1 MGSKERRR
9 AAPPSPPPEAPL
21 PEKRPAA
28 WREIFWSS
36 LIFTVVLGVL
46 FAAPLAKSGGVY
58 IHARVEEKPGQGLTG
73 FAEHVYLTFPFY
85 YLESRDLHSGKLPLW
100 TPYSCAGTPLMG
112 KQQTGIFSPLHVIF
126 YLVPTR
132 YFPYLWFVLYASS
145 LYAGWI
151 FMFLL
156 ARRYG
161 VNFWGAAAAAA
172 GFLLAPLVL
181 GTFDECPGHAAVFVP
196 ALFFMVEELLSGER
210 AAAFLFLPWLFAI
223 PFLIGHFEVGFFAA
237 QAATAYYAAALWLYG
252 KKDKVKRIL
261 EYGACALAGL
271 ALSCGQLAAGM
282 QYVAHSFTKIWR
294 SPGYFGWFVDRVP
307 KPLSWGD
314 AGEIA
319 AVVLSLAAAAVC
331 AWALGRKKK
340 ASTREKSLWIMGALA
355 ALATLVA
362 GLLNLGMTGPLG
374 FLLPEFAGTAPS
386 GLYLAAGVVCAVL
399 VFLALA
405 DSALPAGLRIFAAL
419 AAFSLLLHQRTP
431 ILSNLLY
438 KLPIYDSIYLDR
450 YCPELWIGLW
460 LLAGWSISRLMEF
473 PKTFAQERKAWIL
486 RAGAYLSLAAAA
498 AALGWRLASPMAG
511 VLGQGINPTLWNASE
526 NPSAGGISDA
536 GHQFVYTGSQLV
548 RGWVPQSTPVR
559 AVGMGLYRGSQTTL
573 AAAFVRR
580 ENGRVLFEQKIA
592 LSPGDNVPVAL
603 VVAPDGSRRLF
614 RGSTLSYT
622 PVAHASLLW
631 PALIALAAGI
641 LFMAAAPWGG
651 LAVPCVALAA
661 LGFAAI
667 HLSWADTS
675 SPGNTAVAGALAKE
689 WPFMGVLPH
698 PAGLEPYRIYSP
710 DQYNFPP
717 AVSTIHRIADLRNGD
732 DTMDVFTTVRF
743 LNLAQE
749 FLAQKSSDLAARL
762 LGIGNVEYVLS
773 RPNAPLSIPGLSQVY
788 SGPDMRVYRNQA
800 FEPFARFYSRWT
812 YLDGRGIETWQ
823 GSGQIINSAAE
834 LIASKKLNV
843 SQDLLLNDAP
853 PEQAAAAQSAG
864 PGKPE
869 VRILENENGE
879 SVVSVANDRPG
890 FLFLS
895 ANDFPGWKAYV
906 DGRRAR
912 ILRAWITFS
921 AVFLEPGEHR
931 VDFVYDPR
939 GVEAALLVSALA
951 SFIWFLVWGETK
963 FGRGRSRAVSRN
975 GFFAVEAFL
984 AVLIIADVLYW
995 LSWCAWVY
1003 QGEVWFKIGARLA
1016 FAAALMFAARWLAA
1030 CLREA
1035 PGGREA
1041 GPAL

>member
-9 AAPPSPPPEAPL
+9 SAPPQSPTSVPPPER
-21 PEKRPAA
+21 RPAA

-36 LIFTVVLGVL
+36 LIFAVVLGVL
-46 FAAPLAKSGGVY
+46 FGVPLAKSKGVY
-58 IHARVEEKPGQGLTG
+58 IHARVEEKPGQGLMG

-85 YLESRDLHSGKLPLW
+85 YLESRDLHAGKLPLW

-112 KQQTGIFSPLHVIF
+112 KQQTGIFSPLHIIF
-126 YLVPTR
+126 YLIPTR
-132 YFPYLWFVLYASS
+132 YFPYLWFLFYAAS

-161 VNFWGAAAAAA
+161 VNFGGATAAAL
-172 GFLLAPLVL
+172 GFLLAPIVL
-181 GTFDECPGHAAVFVP
+181 GTLDECPGHAAVFVP

-210 AAAFLFLPWLFAI
+210 AVALLFLPWLFAI

-237 QAATAYYAAALWLYG
+237 QAATAYYVAALWLYG
-252 KKDKVKRIL
+252 KNDKVKKIL

-271 ALSCGQLAAGM
+271 AISCGQLAAGM

-307 KPLSWGD
+307 KPLGRGD

-319 AVVLSLAAAAVC
+319 AVILSLAAATVC
-331 AWALGRKKK
+331 AWALGRRKT
-340 ASTREKSLWIMGALA
+340 APVREKSLWIMGALA
-355 ALATLVA
+355 ALSVVAA

-374 FLLPEFAGTAPS
+374 FLLLVFAGTAPS
-386 GLYLAAGVVCAVL
+386 WPYLAAGVVCAVL

-405 DSALPAGLRIFAAL
+405 DAALPIGLRIFATL
-419 AAFSLLLHQRTP
+419 IVFSLLLHQRTP

-473 PKTFAQERKAWIL
+473 PKAFARQRAAWVR
-486 RAGAYLSLAAAA
+486 RAGAGLALTAAAA
-498 AALGWRLASPMAG
+498 VLGWRLASPLAG
-511 VLGQGINPTLWNASE
+511 VLGQGINPTLWNSSE

-536 GHQFVYTGSQLV
+536 GHQFVYSRRRMV
-548 RGWVPQSTPVR
+548 RGWLPESTPVR
-559 AVGMGLYRGSQTTL
+559 AVGMGLYRGSQTAL
-573 AAAFVRR
+573 SAAFVRR
-580 ENGRVLFEQKIA
+580 ENGRVLFEQNLD

-603 VVAPDGSRRLF
+603 IVAPDGSRRIL
-614 RGSTLSYT
+614 RGSTISYT
-622 PVAHASLLW
+622 PIADASWLW
-631 PALIALAAGI
+631 PALIALAAAL
-641 LFMAAAPWGG
+641 LFLAAAPWGG
-651 LAVPCVALAA
+651 ITVPCVALAA
-661 LGFAAI
+661 LGFATV
-667 HLSWADTS
+667 HLSRTDTS
-675 SPGNTAVAGALAKE
+675 SPGNIAIPGALGKE
-689 WPFMGVLPH
+689 WPFMNVLPH

-710 DQYNFPP
+710 EQYNFPP
-717 AVSTIHRIADLRNGD
+717 AISTIHQISDLRNGD

-743 LNLAQE
+743 LNLMQE

-762 LGIGNVEYVLS
+762 LGVGNVKYVLS

-788 SGPDMRVYRNQA
+788 SGPDMRVYRNQD
-800 FEPFARFYSRWT
+800 FEPFARFYSRWI

-823 GSGQIINSAAE
+823 GSGQIVNSAAE
-834 LIASKKLNV
+834 LIASKKLIV
-843 SQDLLLNDAP
+843 GRDLLLNDSP
-853 PEQAAAAQSAG
+853 PEQAASAQS
-864 PGKPE
+864 PRPDKPK
-869 VRILENENGE
+869 VRILENENDK
-879 SVVSVANDRPG
+879 SVVSVVNNRPG

-906 DGRRAR
+906 DGRQAR
-912 ILRAWITFS
+912 ILRAWITFR

-939 GVEAALLVSALA
+939 GVEAALLASALA

-963 FGRGRSRAVSRN
+963 FGRGRSRTDSRN
-975 GFFAVEAFL
+975 GFFAAEVFL
-984 AVLIIADVLYW
+984 TVLIVADIFYW
-995 LSWCAWVY
+995 LSWCAWIY
-1003 QGEVWFKIGARLA
+1003 KGNVWFKAGARLA
-1016 FAAALMFAARWLAA
+1016 FAVALIFAARWLAMS
-1030 CLREA
+1030 LRKSE
-1035 PGGREA
+1035 GQKA